1 MQVKPMK
8 RVLPAY
14 CFSAPQHLLKF
25 PRGDAGGLGG
35 IFDEADRARRERRA
49 HEDLEDFLFHECVHR
64 ELLRQKADAEVV
76 LYHRKN
82 LVRRHDFNIRLDG
95 NAVLGKEMQIEVVSV
110 RLAVQ
115 QDKRIVGKLLK
126 RFGCAG
132 EGGKAWTADENLPD
146 RTKRNLL

>member
-1 MQVKPMK
+1 M
-8 RVLPAY
+8 LL
-14 CFSAPQHLLKF
+14 APQHLLKF

-64 ELLRQKADAEVV
+64 ELFRQKADAEVV

-82 LVRRHDFNIRLDG
+82 LVRRHDFNVRLDG

-126 RFGCAG
+126 SFGCAG
-132 EGGKAWTADENLPD
+132 E
-146 RTKRNLL
+146 

>member
-14 CFSAPQHLLKF
+14 CFSVPQHLLKF

-64 ELLRQKADAEVV
+64 ELFRQKADAEVV

-82 LVRRHDFNIRLDG
+82 LVRRHDFNVRLDG

-126 RFGCAG
+126 SFGCAG
-132 EGGKAWTADENLPD
+132 E
-146 RTKRNLL
+146 

>member
-1 MQVKPMK
+1 MQAKPMK

-25 PRGDAGGLGG
+25 PRGDAGRLRG
-35 IFDEADRARRERRA
+35 IFDETDRARREWRA

-82 LVRRHDFNIRLDG
+82 LVRRHDFNVRLDRD
-95 NAVLGKEMQIEVVSV
+95 AVLGKEVQIEVVSV

>member
-1 MQVKPMK
+1 MQAKPMK

-14 CFSAPQHLLKF
+14 CLSAPQHLLKF
-25 PRGDAGGLGG
+25 PRGDAGRLRG
-35 IFDEADRARRERRA
+35 IFDEADRARREWRA

-82 LVRRHDFNIRLDG
+82 LVRRHDFNVRLDRD
-95 NAVLGKEMQIEVVSV
+95 AVLGKEVQIEVVSV

-126 RFGCAG
+126 SFGCAG
-132 EGGKAWTADENLPD
+132 EGGKAWAADENFLD

>member
-1 MQVKPMK
+1 MRIWKTSFFMSASIANCSGKKPM
-8 RVLPAY
+8 
-14 CFSAPQHLLKF
+14 
-25 PRGDAGGLGG
+25 PRS
-35 IFDEADRARRERRA
+35 
-49 HEDLEDFLFHECVHR
+49 
-64 ELLRQKADAEVV
+64 V

-82 LVRRHDFNIRLDG
+82 LVRRHDLNVRLDRD
-95 NAVLGKEMQIEVVSV
+95 AVLGKEVQIEVVSV

>member
-1 MQVKPMK
+1 MQAKPMK

-25 PRGDAGGLGG
+25 PRGDAGRLGG
-35 IFDEADRARRERRA
+35 IFDEADRARRERRT

-82 LVRRHDFNIRLDG
+82 LVRCHDFNVRLDG

-132 EGGKAWTADENLPD
+132 ELGKAWTADENLPD